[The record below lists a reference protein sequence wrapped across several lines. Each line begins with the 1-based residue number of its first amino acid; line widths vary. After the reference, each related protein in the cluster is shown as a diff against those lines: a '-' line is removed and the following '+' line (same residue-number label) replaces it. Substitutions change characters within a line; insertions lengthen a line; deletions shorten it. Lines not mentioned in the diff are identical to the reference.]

1 MDNFDL
7 NEKKGRVI
15 FESLLDQVNNAR
27 NWNPTKDKYNP
38 VDGFFELD
46 NKKIVVEIKT
56 RDKQYMGYLTHLIQI
71 DKYMNLTQAKL
82 TNNCHT
88 GLYVNIFG
96 NDTIYIYD
104 LKDINSNNCSITERM
119 ANRYTAISSGKKM
132 KQFYEVPTRLAT
144 VFKKDENGNWYKVTK

>member
-1 MDNFDL
+1 MTKF
-7 NEKKGRVI
+7 EIAEEKGRRI
-15 FESLLDQVNNAR
+15 FEEFLNQVKNAS

-56 RDKQYMGYLTHLIQI
+56 RDKQYMNYLTHLIQI

-82 TNNCHT
+82 TNNCYT

-96 NDTIYIYD
+96 NDTIYIYN

-119 ANRYTAISSGKKM
+119 ANRYTAISSDKKR
-132 KQFYEVPTRLAT
+132 KQFYEIPTRFAQ
-144 VFKKDENGNWYKVTK
+144 VFKKDKNGKWYKVTE